1 MTKSTAPV
9 AKTSALPAPAKRPF
23 SIDICE
29 SSPKAF
35 QLASALVR
43 QGYVFLKDRP
53 VEVYGMSGT
62 AAFTVVLGEP
72 DETGYA
78 DAEAAIRQGLE
89 MEQAEFERRVEREVQ
104 ARIEQIKRQE
114 HEAKI
119 AEQVAAHKQKV
130 KELEAAAAAEIAK
143 LEAEAQAQ
151 IAKIK

>member
-89 MEQAEFERRVEREVQ
+89 MEQAEFERRVEREVE
-104 ARIEQIKRQE
+104 ARVEQIKRDEQE
-114 HEAKI
+114 ARKAALVAEHKKQI
-119 AEQVAAHKQKV
+119 AQI
-130 KELEAAAAAEIAK
+130 EAAAAAEIAK
-143 LEAEAQAQ
+143 LS
-151 IAKIK
+151 IKL